1 MEQFATEDQ
10 QVEAIK
16 RFWSEHGTSLIM
28 GAVLGLAGL
37 FGWQYYTDSQISAK
51 ETASQSYQ
59 SALEAL
65 INEEN
70 REPIEAVMNSDEVDG
85 YANIAALLAAKQ
97 AVDDGELDAA
107 ANYLQKV
114 VSQNTDDSL
123 KHVATVRL
131 ARVQLAQQKQEQ
143 ALATIE
149 SVTDEAFSAQ
159 VEEIKGDI
167 FSAQGNF
174 DKARMAYSTA
184 LEKNMNNRLLQLKLD
199 NLAVSAG

>member
-59 SALEAL
+59 AALESL
-65 INEEN
+65 INDEN
-70 REPIEAVMNSDEVDG
+70 SQPIEAVMNSEDVAG
-85 YANIAALLAAKQ
+85 YASIAALLAAKQ
-97 AVDDGELDAA
+97 AVDDGELDVASQH
-107 ANYLQKV
+107 LQQV
-114 VSQNTDDSL
+114 VSQSADDSL
-123 KHVATVRL
+123 QQVATVRL
-131 ARVQLAQQKQEQ
+131 ARVQLAQEKYEQ
-143 ALATIE
+143 ALTTIE
-149 SVTDEAFSAQ
+149 TVTNEAFSAQ